1 MQYVY
6 RCYSATV
13 ELSREMSTTVTTTK
27 ESVVSDDD
35 NSGDRRS
42 LLDKDWGAKIPDY
55 VSKVCLSTAVFIM
68 GITMRGQTFQP

>member
-27 ESVVSDDD
+27 SVVSDDD